1 MSGFFSTLVKHF
13 LGLLG
18 NGLTFRGSV
27 LASWRQTVE
36 LLPAAVGSVS
46 GCPGTMF
53 CPVRH
58 LKGEVP

>member
-1 MSGFFSTLVKHF
+1 MSGFFSMLVKHF

-27 LASWRQTVE
+27 LTSRPQPLNFLRGRRECAGRRRT
-36 LLPAAVGSVS
+36 L
-46 GCPGTMF
+46 F
-53 CPVRH
+53 CPTRH